1 MADGINR
8 QILLASYPQGEPR
21 PENFHHAETAIPVP
35 GRGELLL
42 RNKYLS
48 LDPYMRG
55 RMSTARSYAK
65 GFDLGQPVGGGT
77 VSEVVAS
84 NVPGYAPGEL
94 VTAMG
99 GWQDYAISRGDNL
112 VKIDPAIAPV
122 TTALGVLGMP
132 GMTAYV
138 GLRNIGLPK
147 EGETLVV
154 AAAAGPVGATVG
166 QIAKLKGCRVVGI
179 AAESKLSYLID
190 ELGFDAAL
198 DRRSPDLRAELAEA
212 CPMGIDIYFENV
224 GGAVWSAVST
234 LLNDFSRVPVCGLI
248 AQYNDTETP
257 AGPDRLPGTM
267 RMILTRRIRMQ
278 GFIVWDFA
286 EQHADFQ
293 REMGAWLREGRI
305 KYREDIVDGLEKA
318 PDAFAGLLR
327 GDNFGKL
334 IVRIAG

>member
-8 QILLASYPQGEPR
+8 QILLASFPQGAPR
-21 PENFHHAETAIPVP
+21 SENFQYAETAIPQP

-65 GFDLGQPVGGGT
+65 GFDVGQPLGGGT
-77 VSEVVAS
+77 VSEVVVS
-84 NVPGYAPGEL
+84 NVSAFTAGEL
-94 VTAMG
+94 VSAMG
-99 GWQDYAISRGDNL
+99 GWQDYAISNGEGL
-112 VKIDPAIAPV
+112 LKIDPSAAPV

-179 AAESKLSYLID
+179 AAENKLAYLTD

-198 DRRSPDLRAELAEA
+198 DRRSPDLKAELAEA
-212 CPMGIDIYFENV
+212 CPMGIDVYFENV
-224 GGAVWSAVST
+224 GGPVWSAVST
-234 LLNDFSRVPVCGLI
+234 LLNDFARIPVCGLI
-248 AQYNDTETP
+248 AHYNETEPP
-257 AGPDRLPGTM
+257 AGPDRMPMLM
-267 RMILTRRIRMQ
+267 RMVLTRRLRIQ

-286 EQHADFQ
+286 DQLADFH
-293 REMGAWLREGRI
+293 REMSGWLRDGRI

-318 PDAFAGLLR
+318 PDAFMGLLK

-334 IVRIAG
+334 IVKIA